1 MAEKKATT
9 KATAKKATA
18 KKPTT
23 KKLSVT
29 LDAETYAL
37 LEEYIAEFG
46 FTKDGFV
53 KKAILEKISRD
64 KISNMIDDMI
74 QLKKN
79 SHASNETL
87 MRGIFLTISIFSD
100 FSYFFVCM
108 ISITFI
114 SRVSS
119 ASWLSFARFFAVS
132 SAFVLLIP
140 SETPM
145 TLPSIAYIAA

>member
-37 LEEYIAEFG
+37 LEESSIILLILSRLI

-74 QLKKN
+74 QL
-79 SHASNETL
+79 
-87 MRGIFLTISIFSD
+87 
-100 FSYFFVCM
+100 
-108 ISITFI
+108 
-114 SRVSS
+114 
-119 ASWLSFARFFAVS
+119 
-132 SAFVLLIP
+132 
-140 SETPM
+140 
-145 TLPSIAYIAA
+145 

>member
-1 MAEKKATT
+1 MHGRKESHNQSNSKKSNGE
-9 KATAKKATA
+9 
-18 KKPTT
+18 KPTT

-74 QLKKN
+74 QL
-79 SHASNETL
+79 
-87 MRGIFLTISIFSD
+87 
-100 FSYFFVCM
+100 
-108 ISITFI
+108 
-114 SRVSS
+114 
-119 ASWLSFARFFAVS
+119 
-132 SAFVLLIP
+132 
-140 SETPM
+140 
-145 TLPSIAYIAA
+145 

>member
-46 FTKDGFV
+46 FTKGW
-53 KKAILEKISRD
+53 LCEKSHSR
-64 KISNMIDDMI
+64 
-74 QLKKN
+74 KN
-79 SHASNETL
+79 Q
-87 MRGIFLTISIFSD
+87 
-100 FSYFFVCM
+100 
-108 ISITFI
+108 
-114 SRVSS
+114 
-119 ASWLSFARFFAVS
+119 
-132 SAFVLLIP
+132 P
-140 SETPM
+140 
-145 TLPSIAYIAA
+145 

>member
-9 KATAKKATA
+9 KATEEGKVDYSQDFFC
-18 KKPTT
+18 KPTSLT
-23 KKLSVT
+23 VSGQ

-74 QLKKN
+74 QL
-79 SHASNETL
+79 
-87 MRGIFLTISIFSD
+87 
-100 FSYFFVCM
+100 
-108 ISITFI
+108 
-114 SRVSS
+114 
-119 ASWLSFARFFAVS
+119 
-132 SAFVLLIP
+132 
-140 SETPM
+140 
-145 TLPSIAYIAA
+145 

>member
-37 LEEYIAEFG
+37 LEEYIAVFG

-74 QLKKN
+74 QL
-79 SHASNETL
+79 
-87 MRGIFLTISIFSD
+87 
-100 FSYFFVCM
+100 
-108 ISITFI
+108 
-114 SRVSS
+114 
-119 ASWLSFARFFAVS
+119 
-132 SAFVLLIP
+132 
-140 SETPM
+140 
-145 TLPSIAYIAA
+145 

>member
-37 LEEYIAEFG
+37 LEEYIAEL
-46 FTKDGFV
+46 

-74 QLKKN
+74 QL
-79 SHASNETL
+79 
-87 MRGIFLTISIFSD
+87 
-100 FSYFFVCM
+100 
-108 ISITFI
+108 
-114 SRVSS
+114 
-119 ASWLSFARFFAVS
+119 
-132 SAFVLLIP
+132 
-140 SETPM
+140 
-145 TLPSIAYIAA
+145 